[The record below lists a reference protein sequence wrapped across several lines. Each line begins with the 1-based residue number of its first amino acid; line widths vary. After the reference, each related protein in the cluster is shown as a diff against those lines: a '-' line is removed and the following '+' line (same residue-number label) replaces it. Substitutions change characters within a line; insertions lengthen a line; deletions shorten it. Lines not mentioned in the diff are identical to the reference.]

1 MLNFSRHIIIRFYY
15 ENMCTRKQNIINK
28 IGFNHHNKE
37 KGAGNG
43 WPNKNIFLPNERD
56 CNTAQVKKGRNERY
70 YDMYINNQHQQKES
84 GLKNGTIRLYPTSLL

>member
-1 MLNFSRHIIIRFYY
+1 MDDPTKKILN
-15 ENMCTRKQNIINK
+15 
-28 IGFNHHNKE
+28 G
-37 KGAGNG
+37 
-43 WPNKNIFLPNERD
+43 RD